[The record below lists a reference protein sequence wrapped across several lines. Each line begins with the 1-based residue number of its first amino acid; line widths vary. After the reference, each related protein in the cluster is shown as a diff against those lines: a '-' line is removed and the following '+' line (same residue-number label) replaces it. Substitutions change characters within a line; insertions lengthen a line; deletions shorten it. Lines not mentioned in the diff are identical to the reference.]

1 VRELLV
7 KGGTLCHEEWIVPD
21 AKLRAMPSTP
31 ATRDAILQATIAE
44 LTANGAET
52 FTPLSICKQLGV
64 KPNLVNYHF
73 SSREGLIREAA
84 VTSYEEYGRGF
95 VKVWEQFGHAPRE
108 HFAAAIRFQI
118 EWTVS
123 HSSIMH
129 LVTNGKVEDF
139 TSEQRERIARSLMQ
153 NVSLLTTAV
162 GGVVDGAGWD
172 HVATPADVARRPE
185 LGYAAGAVSW
195 MVSGHAI
202 WKAGPLLHVAKE
214 IPAAEAINNVDQQ
227 VLAMAFAIIRY
238 FGDKS
243 TGSKR

>member
-1 VRELLV
+1 
-7 KGGTLCHEEWIVPD
+7 
-21 AKLRAMPSTP
+21 
-31 ATRDAILQATIAE
+31 
-44 LTANGAET
+44 
-52 FTPLSICKQLGV
+52 
-64 KPNLVNYHF
+64 
-73 SSREGLIREAA
+73 

-108 HFAAAIRFQI
+108 HFAAAIRYQI

-123 HSSIMH
+123 HRSIMH

-162 GGVVDGAGWD
+162 GGVVDGKGWD
-172 HVATPADVARRPE
+172 HVATPADVSRRPE

-195 MVSGHAI
+195 MVSGHAT
-202 WKAGPLLHVAKE
+202 WKAGPLLHLARE
-214 IPAAEAINNVDQQ
+214 IPAAETFSNVDEQ
-227 VLAMAFAIIRY
+227 VLAMAFAIVRY

-243 TGSKR
+243 DGSRR

>member
-1 VRELLV
+1 
-7 KGGTLCHEEWIVPD
+7 
-21 AKLRAMPSTP
+21 MPAEKIS
-31 ATRDAILQATIAE
+31 ARDAILQATIAE
-44 LTANGAET
+44 LTTSGAET
-52 FTPLSICKQLGV
+52 FTPLTVCKQLGI

-73 SSREGLIREAA
+73 ESREGLIREAA

-108 HFAAAIRFQI
+108 HFAAAIRYQI
-118 EWTVS
+118 DWTVS
-123 HSSIMH
+123 HRSIMY
-129 LVTNGKVEDF
+129 LITGGRAEDF
-139 TSEQRERIARSLMQ
+139 TSEQRDRIAKSLMQ

-172 HVATPADVARRPE
+172 HVATAADVARRPE

-202 WKAGPLLHVAKE
+202 WKAGPLPILAKGV
-214 IPAAEAINNVDQQ
+214 PAGDTINNVDEE
-227 VLAMAFAIIRY
+227 VLAMAFAIIHY

-243 TGSKR
+243 AGPRR

>member
-1 VRELLV
+1 
-7 KGGTLCHEEWIVPD
+7 
-21 AKLRAMPSTP
+21 MPTKKIS
-31 ATRDAILQATIAE
+31 ARDAILQATIAE
-44 LTANGAET
+44 LTASGAET
-52 FTPLSICKQLGV
+52 FTPLTVCKELGI

-73 SSREGLIREAA
+73 KSREGLIREAA

-95 VKVWEQFGHAPRE
+95 VKVWEQFGHSPRE
-108 HFAAAIRFQI
+108 HFAAALRHQI
-118 EWTVS
+118 DWTVS
-123 HSSIMH
+123 HRSIMH
-129 LVTNGKVEDF
+129 LITGGKAEDF
-139 TSEQRERIARSLMQ
+139 TTEQRDRIAKSLMQ

-195 MVSGHAI
+195 MVSGHAT
-202 WKAGPLLHVAKE
+202 WKAGPLPNLAQE
-214 IPAAEAINNVDQQ
+214 IPAATTINNVDEQ

-243 TGSKR
+243 AGPGR

>member
-1 VRELLV
+1 
-7 KGGTLCHEEWIVPD
+7 
-21 AKLRAMPSTP
+21 MP
-31 ATRDAILQATIAE
+31 
-44 LTANGAET
+44 
-52 FTPLSICKQLGV
+52 
-64 KPNLVNYHF
+64 
-73 SSREGLIREAA
+73 
-84 VTSYEEYGRGF
+84 
-95 VKVWEQFGHAPRE
+95 
-108 HFAAAIRFQI
+108 
-118 EWTVS
+118 
-123 HSSIMH
+123 
-129 LVTNGKVEDF
+129 LVTNGQIEEF
-139 TSEQRERIARSLMQ
+139 TSEQRDRIARSLMQ

-202 WKAGPLLHVAKE
+202 WKAGPLLHVARQ
-214 IPAAEAINNVDQQ
+214 IPAAETISNVDEQ

>member
-1 VRELLV
+1 
-7 KGGTLCHEEWIVPD
+7 
-21 AKLRAMPSTP
+21 MPTEKIS
-31 ATRDAILQATIAE
+31 ARDAILQATITE
-44 LTANGAET
+44 LTAAGAET
-52 FTPLSICKQLGV
+52 FTPLTVCKQLGI

-73 SSREGLIREAA
+73 KSREGLIREAA

-129 LVTNGKVEDF
+129 LVTNGKIEDF
-139 TSEQRERIARSLMQ
+139 TSEQRDRIARSLMQ

>member
-1 VRELLV
+1 
-7 KGGTLCHEEWIVPD
+7 
-21 AKLRAMPSTP
+21 MPPEKIS
-31 ATRDAILQATIAE
+31 TRDAILQATMAE
-44 LTANGAET
+44 LNSAGAET
-52 FTPLSICKQLGV
+52 FTPLTICKELGI

-73 SSREGLIREAA
+73 GSREGLIREAA

-108 HFAAAIRFQI
+108 HFAAAIKFQI
-118 EWTVS
+118 DWTVS
-123 HSSIMH
+123 HSAIMH

-139 TSEQRERIARSLMQ
+139 TPEQRERITKSLLQ

-162 GGVVDGAGWD
+162 GGVVDGSAWD
-172 HVATPADVARRPE
+172 HVATPSDVARRPE

-202 WKAGPLLHVAKE
+202 WKAGPLLHMTKE
-214 IPAAEAINNVDQQ
+214 IPAAETINNVDQQ
-227 VLAMAFAIIRY
+227 VMAMAFAIIRY

-243 TGSKR
+243 AGSAR

>member
-1 VRELLV
+1 
-7 KGGTLCHEEWIVPD
+7 
-21 AKLRAMPSTP
+21 MPSTP

-95 VKVWEQFGHAPRE
+95 VKVWEQYGHAPRE
-108 HFAAAIRFQI
+108 HFAAALKYQI
-118 EWTVS
+118 DWTVS
-123 HSSIMH
+123 HSSIM
-129 LVTNGKVEDF
+129 LLITNGKAEDF
-139 TSEQRERIARSLMQ
+139 TSEQRERIATSLLQ
-153 NVSLLTTAV
+153 NVSLLTTAI
-162 GGVVDGAGWD
+162 GGVVDGSAWD

-195 MVSGHAI
+195 MVSGHAT
-202 WKAGPLLHVAKE
+202 WKAGPLLHVTKE
-214 IPAAEAINNVDQQ
+214 ISAAETISNVDQQ

-238 FGDKS
+238 FGDK
-243 TGSKR
+243 R